1 MYKEM
6 FKMLKLPDY
15 FSLAGLV
22 LALVSIFMSFRGEI
36 ALAVLFIYL
45 SVVADFLDGKVARY
59 MKRQGNF
66 GKTLDSLCD
75 VVLYLLGIVIFSYA
89 VGLQSTAAII
99 GYIFFIVAGITR
111 LTRFTLMGTV
121 ENCYVGMPVSCSLIV
136 PPLYYILAHFNIS
149 LNYML
154 IFFYA
159 MPFLMVSSIKVKKFI
174 K

>member
-6 FKMLKLPDY
+6 FKMLELPDY

-22 LALVSIFMSFRGEI
+22 LALVSIFMSLKGEI
-36 ALAVLFIYL
+36 ALAALFIYL

-59 MKRQGNF
+59 MKRKGNF

-75 VVLYLLGIVIFSYA
+75 VVLYLVGIVIFSYA
-89 VGLQSTAAII
+89 TGLQSTVAII
-99 GYIFFIVAGITR
+99 GYIFFVAAGITR

-121 ENCYVGMPVSCSLIV
+121 NNYYIGMPVSCALIV
-136 PPLYYILAHFNIS
+136 PPLYYLLAHFNIS
-149 LNYML
+149 LSYML
-154 IFFYA
+154 VFFFA
-159 MPFLMVSSIKVKKFI
+159 APFLMVSSIKVKKFI